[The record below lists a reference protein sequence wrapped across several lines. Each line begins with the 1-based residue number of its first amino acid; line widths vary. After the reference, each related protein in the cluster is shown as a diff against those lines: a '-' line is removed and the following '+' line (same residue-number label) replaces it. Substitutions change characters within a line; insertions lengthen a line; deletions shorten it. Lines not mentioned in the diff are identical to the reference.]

1 MMLTVGW
8 REWAAL
14 PELGVPAIKVKV
26 DTGARSSALHAYYV
40 EPFGTGKRPRV
51 RFGIHPLQRRTDV
64 EIHCEAEVVD
74 RRMVTDSG
82 GHRERRIVIVTP
94 IRLGDVEWSIEVT
107 LAKRDSM
114 LFRMLLGRTAAD
126 GRLLI
131 DPGESYMLGRVPAR
145 TVYRRLLRSR
155 RKFPE

>member
-1 MMLTVGW
+1 MLTVGW